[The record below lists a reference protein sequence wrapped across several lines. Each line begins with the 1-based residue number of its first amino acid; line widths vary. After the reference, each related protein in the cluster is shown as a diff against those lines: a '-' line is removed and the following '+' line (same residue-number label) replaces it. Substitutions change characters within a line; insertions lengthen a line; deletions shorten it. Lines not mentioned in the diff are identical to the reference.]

1 MNAARRSAKRRN
13 WPRGMYE
20 PRPGYY
26 VFRHPDGRTFALGAI
41 PLAHAIHQVM
51 QANAHVLA
59 SKPSLLDRLTGQT
72 NTVSDLLAKMP
83 ASDVPNTAKTLRSI
97 DKIIS
102 TALGQVACLE
112 LTVKRCSELIE
123 GIAAEGKARSAQAVR
138 SRLVAVCQKGQRLG
152 WLDSNPAEVT
162 GKPRAEV
169 MRGRL
174 TLETFNAIYAK
185 APEVNEWLQ
194 HAMRLALVT
203 GQDRSTV
210 ASMTRSMVQTIDGQR
225 VLVVQRSKTAKKN
238 KPVAIPLRLRLDVLG
253 WCLEDVL
260 AHRTGVVSPY
270 YLHHVS
276 PHGNAPPGS
285 KVFVDAIS
293 RAFTAARVLAGLP
306 DEGAPT
312 FHELRS
318 LAKRLYDK
326 QGGVDTQQL
335 LGHASEKTAAIYA
348 DARGVEALMVR
359 VA

>member
-1 MNAARRSAKRRN
+1 MV
-13 WPRGMYE
+13 W
-20 PRPGYY
+20 
-26 VFRHPDGRTFALGAI
+26 RHPDGRTFALGAI
-41 PLAHAIHQVM
+41 PLAHAIHQAM

-72 NTVSDLLAKMP
+72 NTVADLLLKMP
-83 ASDVPNTAKTLRSI
+83 ASDVPNTAKSVRSL
-97 DKIIS
+97 DKIIAA
-102 TALGQVACLE
+102 ALGRVPCLE
-112 LTVKRCSELIE
+112 LTVQRCAELIDK
-123 GIAAEGKARSAQAVR
+123 IAETKPRSAQAVR
-138 SRLVAVCQKGQRLG
+138 SRLIAVCQKGQQLG

-169 MRGRL
+169 QRGRL
-174 TLETFNAIYAK
+174 TLETFRAIYDQ
-185 APEVNEWLQ
+185 APNVNEWLQ
-194 HAMRLALVT
+194 HAMRLAIVT

-225 VLVVQRSKTAKKN
+225 VLVVQRSKTKKKN
-238 KPVAIPLRLRLDVLG
+238 KPVAIPLRLRLDALG
-253 WCLEDVL
+253 WALEDVL

-285 KVFVDAIS
+285 PVFVDAIS

-306 DEGAPT
+306 DEAAPT
-312 FHELRS
+312 YHELRS
-318 LAKRLYDK
+318 LSKRLYDK

-335 LGHASEKTAAIYA
+335 LGHASAKTAAIYA
-348 DARGVEALMVR
+348 DARGVEAVMVR

>member
-13 WPRGMYE
+13 WPRGLYE

-26 VFRHPDGRTFALGAI
+26 VFRHPDGKTYALGAI

-51 QANAHVLA
+51 QANAHILA

-72 NTVSDLLAKMP
+72 NTVADLLAKMP
-83 ASDVPNTAKTLRSI
+83 PAEVANTAKSLRSL
-97 DKIIS
+97 DKII
-102 TALGQVACLE
+102 AAKLGRLQCLE
-112 LTVKRCSELIE
+112 LTVARCSELIE
-123 GIAAEGKARSAQAVR
+123 GIADEGKQRSAQAVR
-138 SRLVAVCQKGQRLG
+138 SRLIAVCQRGQQLG

-162 GKPRAEV
+162 AKPRTEV
-169 MRGRL
+169 KRGRL

-210 ASMTRSMVQTIDGQR
+210 ATMTRSMVQTIDGQR

-238 KPVAIPLRLRLDVLG
+238 KPVAIPLRLRLDAIG
-253 WCLEDVL
+253 WTLEDVL

-285 KVFVDAIS
+285 PVFVDRIS
-293 RAFTAARVLAGLP
+293 KAFTEARILAGIP
-306 DEGAPT
+306 DEGCPT

-318 LAKRLYDK
+318 LSKRLYEK
-326 QGGVDTQQL
+326 QGGVDTKAL
-335 LGHASEKTAAIYA
+335 LGHASDKTAALYQ
-348 DARGVEALMVR
+348 DARGVEAVVVK

>member
-1 MNAARRSAKRRN
+1 MNTARRSAKRRN
-13 WPRGMYE
+13 WPRGLYE

-41 PLAHAIHQVM
+41 PLGHAIHQVM
-51 QANAHVLA
+51 QANAHIMA
-59 SKPSLLDRLTGQT
+59 SKPSLLDRLTGAT
-72 NTVSDLLAKMP
+72 NTVADLLAKMP
-83 ASDVPNTAKTLRSI
+83 ASEVPNTAKSLRSL
-97 DKIIS
+97 DKII
-102 TALGQVACLE
+102 TAALGKVACLD
-112 LTVKRCSELIE
+112 LTVQRCAELID
-123 GIAAEGKARSAQAVR
+123 GIALEKPRSAQAVR
-138 SRLVAVCQKGQRLG
+138 SRLIAVCQKGMQLG

-162 GKPRAEV
+162 GKPKAEV
-169 MRGRL
+169 QRGRL
-174 TLETFNAIYAK
+174 TLDTFNAIYAK

-238 KPVAIPLRLRLDVLG
+238 KPVAIPLRLRLDALG

-312 FHELRS
+312 FHEMRS
-318 LAKRLYDK
+318 LSKRLYDK

-348 DARGVEALMVR
+348 DARGVEAVVVK

>member
-13 WPRGMYE
+13 WPRGLYE

-26 VFRHPDGRTFALGAI
+26 VFRHPDGKTYALGAI

-51 QANAHVLA
+51 QANAHILA

-72 NTVSDLLAKMP
+72 NTIADLLLKMP
-83 ASDVPNTAKTLRSI
+83 QSEVPNTAKSLRSL

-102 TALGQVACLE
+102 TALGKLTCLE
-112 LTVKRCSELIE
+112 LSVQRCAELIE
-123 GIAAEGKARSAQAVR
+123 GIALDKPRSAQAVR
-138 SRLVAVCQKGQRLG
+138 SRLIAICQRGQQLG
-152 WLDSNPAEVT
+152 WMDSNPAEVT
-162 GKPRAEV
+162 AKPKTEV
-169 MRGRL
+169 KRGRL
-174 TLETFNAIYAK
+174 TLETFNAIYAQ
-185 APEVNEWLQ
+185 AINVNEWLQ

-210 ASMTRSMVQTIDGQR
+210 ATMTRSMVQTIDGQR

-238 KPVAIPLRLRLDVLG
+238 KPVAIPLRLRLDALG
-253 WCLEDVL
+253 WTLEDVL

-285 KVFVDAIS
+285 PVFVDRIS
-293 RAFTAARVLAGLP
+293 KAFTEARVLAGLP
-306 DEGAPT
+306 DEGAVT
-312 FHELRS
+312 FHEIRS

-326 QGGVDTQQL
+326 QGNVNTQQL
-335 LGHASEKTAAIYA
+335 LGHADAKTAALYA
-348 DARGVEALMVR
+348 DARGVEAVVVK